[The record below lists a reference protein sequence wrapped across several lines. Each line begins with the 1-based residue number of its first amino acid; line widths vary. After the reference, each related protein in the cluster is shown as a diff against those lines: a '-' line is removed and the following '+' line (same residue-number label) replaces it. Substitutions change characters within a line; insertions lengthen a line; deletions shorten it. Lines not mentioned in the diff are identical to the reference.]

1 MSPRQKR
8 RMMVVALIVVGVGV
22 ATALTLT
29 AFQQNLLYFITPTE
43 VKAGALPTDK
53 RFRIGGLVVE
63 DSVNRSG
70 IDVEFGLTDGNESVT
85 VAYSG
90 ILPDLFR
97 EGQGI
102 VALGVIR
109 EGGMFHADE
118 VLAKHDEEYMPPE
131 VADALKKANPET
143 VNKMYKD
150 AHGE

>member
-22 ATALTLT
+22 AAALTLT
-29 AFQQNLLYFITPTE
+29 AFKQNMLYFITPTE
-43 VKAGALPTDK
+43 VKAGALPTEK

-63 DSVNRSG
+63 DSVERSG
-70 IDVEFGLTDGNESVT
+70 VDVEFGLTDGNESVT
-85 VAYSG
+85 VQYSG

-109 EGGMFHADE
+109 DGGVFHADE
-118 VLAKHDEEYMPPE
+118 VLAKHDENYMPPE
-131 VADALKKANPET
+131 VAEALKNADPEN
-143 VNKMYKD
+143 VNQMYEQ
-150 AHGE
+150 AHGQ

>member
-8 RMMVVALIVVGVGV
+8 RMVVVALIVVGIGV

-29 AFQQNLLYFITPTE
+29 AFQQNLLYFVTPTE
-43 VKAGALPTDK
+43 VKAGALPTEK
-53 RFRIGGLVVE
+53 RFRVGGLVVE
-63 DSVNRSG
+63 DSVDRSG
-70 IDVEFGLTDGNESVT
+70 VDVEFGLTDGNESIT
-85 VAYSG
+85 VQYTG

-109 EGGMFHADE
+109 EGGVFHADE
-118 VLAKHDEEYMPPE
+118 VLAKHDENYMPPE
-131 VADALKKANPET
+131 VADALKKADPDNVKQLYEE
-143 VNKMYKD
+143 

>member
-8 RMMVVALIVVGVGV
+8 RLMVVVLIVAGIGV

-29 AFQQNLLYFITPTE
+29 AFQQNMLYFVTPSE
-43 VKAGALPTDK
+43 VKAGAMPADQRL
-53 RFRIGGLVVE
+53 RVGGLVVE
-63 DSVNRSG
+63 DSVERSG
-70 IDVEFGLTDGNESVT
+70 VDVEFGLTDGNESVT
-85 VAYSG
+85 VRYSG

-102 VALGVIR
+102 VALGTIR
-109 EGGMFHADE
+109 ANGVFAADE

-131 VADALKKANPET
+131 VAEALKDAENVAEQYEK
-143 VNKMYKD
+143 

>member
-8 RMMVVALIVVGVGV
+8 RFMVVLLIVAGVGV

-43 VKAGALPTDK
+43 VKAGALPTDQ

-63 DSVNRSG
+63 DSVARSG
-70 IDVEFGLTDGNESVT
+70 VDVEFGLTDGNESVT
-85 VAYSG
+85 VHYSG

-102 VALGVIR
+102 VALGVIGD
-109 EGGMFHADE
+109 GGVFHADE
-118 VLAKHDEEYMPPE
+118 VLAKHDENYMPPE
-131 VADALKKANPET
+131 VADALKNADDIAAKF
-143 VNKMYKD
+143 KQQ
-150 AHGE
+150 HRQ

>member
-8 RMMVVALIVVGVGV
+8 RLMVVALIVAGIGV

-29 AFQQNLLYFITPTE
+29 AFRQNMLYFITPSE
-43 VKAGALPTDK
+43 VKAGALPADK

-63 DSVNRSG
+63 DSVERDG
-70 IDVEFGLTDGNESVT
+70 VDVEFGLTDGNESVT
-85 VAYSG
+85 VRYSG

-102 VALGVIR
+102 VALGVISD
-109 EGGMFHADE
+109 GGVFHADE
-118 VLAKHDEEYMPPE
+118 VLAKHDENYMPPE
-131 VADALKKANPET
+131 VADALKDAENVDEL
-143 VNKMYKD
+143 YEQ

>member
-8 RMMVVALIVVGVGV
+8 RLMVVALIVVGVGV

-43 VKAGALPTDK
+43 VKAGSLPTDK

-109 EGGMFHADE
+109 EGGVFHADE

-131 VADALKKANPET
+131 VADALNKANPET
-143 VNKMYKD
+143 VNRMYQE

>member
-8 RMMVVALIVVGVGV
+8 RFMVVVLIVAGIGV

-29 AFQQNLLYFITPTE
+29 AFKQNMLYFITPSE
-43 VKAGALPTDK
+43 VNAGALPTDK

-70 IDVEFGLTDGNESVT
+70 VEVEFGLTDGNESVT
-85 VAYSG
+85 VHYSG

-97 EGQGI
+97 EGQGV
-102 VALGVIR
+102 VALGVIS
-109 EGGMFHADE
+109 GGGVFHADE
-118 VLAKHDEEYMPPE
+118 VLAKHDENYMPPE
-131 VADALKKANPET
+131 VADALEKADPET
-143 VNKMYKD
+143 VNQMYEG

>member
-8 RMMVVALIVVGVGV
+8 RLMVVVLVVVGIGV

-29 AFQQNLLYFITPTE
+29 AFQQNLLYFVTPTE

-70 IDVEFGLTDGNESVT
+70 VDVEFGLTDGNESIIVE
-85 VAYSG
+85 YRG

-109 EGGMFHADE
+109 EGGVFHADE
-118 VLAKHDEEYMPPE
+118 VLAKHDENYMPPE
-131 VADALKKANPET
+131 VAEALQKANPET
-143 VNKMYKD
+143 VNQMYEE

>member
-1 MSPRQKR
+1 
-8 RMMVVALIVVGVGV
+8 MMVVALIVVGVGV

-102 VALGVIR
+102 VALGVIS
-109 EGGMFHADE
+109 ESGVFHADE

-131 VADALKKANPET
+131 VADALNKANPET
-143 VNKMYKD
+143 VNRMYQE

>member
-8 RMMVVALIVVGVGV
+8 RMMVVTLIVVGVGV

-43 VKAGALPTDK
+43 VKAGALPTEK

-109 EGGMFHADE
+109 EGGVFHADE

-131 VADALKKANPET
+131 VADALKKANPDT
-143 VNKMYKD
+143 VNRMYES

>member
-109 EGGMFHADE
+109 ESGVFHADE

-131 VADALKKANPET
+131 VADALNKANPET
-143 VNKMYKD
+143 VNRMYQE

>member
-8 RMMVVALIVVGVGV
+8 RMMVVTLIVVGVGV

-53 RFRIGGLVVE
+53 RFRIGGLVIE

-109 EGGMFHADE
+109 EGGVFHADE

-131 VADALKKANPET
+131 VADALKKANPDT
-143 VNKMYKD
+143 VNQMYES

>member
-1 MSPRQKR
+1 MSPRQR
-8 RMMVVALIVVGVGV
+8 RRLMVVALIVVGVGV

-29 AFQQNLLYFITPTE
+29 AFQQNMLYFITPTE
-43 VKAGALPTDK
+43 VKAGSLPTEK

-63 DSVNRSG
+63 DSVERSG
-70 IDVEFGLTDGNESVT
+70 VDVEFGLTDGNESVT
-85 VAYSG
+85 VEYSG

-109 EGGMFHADE
+109 DGAVFHADE
-118 VLAKHDEEYMPPE
+118 VLAKHDENYMPPE
-131 VADALKKANPET
+131 VADALKKANPDT
-143 VNKMYKD
+143 VNQMYEQ

>member
-8 RMMVVALIVVGVGV
+8 RFMVVALIVVGIGT
-22 ATALTLT
+22 ATALALT
-29 AFQQNLLYFITPTE
+29 AFQQNLLYFITPSE

-63 DSVNRSG
+63 DSVKRDG
-70 IDVEFGLTDGNESVT
+70 VEVRFGLTDGNESVT
-85 VAYSG
+85 VQYSG

-109 EGGMFHADE
+109 GDGVFRADE
-118 VLAKHDEEYMPPE
+118 VLAKHDENYMPPE
-131 VADALKKANPET
+131 VADALKKAGHWQEGAQP
-143 VNKMYKD
+143 
-150 AHGE
+150 